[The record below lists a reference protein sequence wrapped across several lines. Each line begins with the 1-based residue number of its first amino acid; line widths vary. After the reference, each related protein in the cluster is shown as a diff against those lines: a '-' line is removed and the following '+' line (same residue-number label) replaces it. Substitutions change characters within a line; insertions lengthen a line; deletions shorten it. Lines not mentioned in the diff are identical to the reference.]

1 MNTQTTTSG
10 EPRDEKLWKAAKRR
24 VEFKKH
30 LLVYILI
37 NTFLWAIWFFTGAD
51 YNGPLPWPAYASIGW
66 GIGLFFNYIN
76 AYSGFRDTMLENEYR
91 KLQQKQAGI

>member
-1 MNTQTTTSG
+1 MNTQTTTAS

-30 LLVYILI
+30 LIIYFII
-37 NTFLWAIWFFTGAD
+37 NTFLWCLWYFNGAD
-51 YNGPLPWPAYASIGW
+51 THSFLPWPAFVTIGW
-66 GIGLFFNYIN
+66 GVGLFFNFLS